1 MKCGYC
7 GNELREDA
15 RFCPHCG
22 RTLGPGAADQPL
34 QSGAQPAPA
43 WEGPEGNKK
52 RTGLL
57 IGAAAAA
64 VAVIAL
70 VVVVAGSLFVN
81 PKAQVEKALIKS
93 AASYARAEEALGL
106 PDLNGLVQGRSW
118 RQEFALT
125 LNSLNDNLMGM
136 DMSALSGLGMRLNI
150 GLDAAERNMDL
161 ELAAFWDDED
171 LLSLLMTA
179 RDAELYLSSPQLTGT
194 AYGLNTETMG
204 ADLAAASGDESMKD
218 VSFNFFDWAD
228 KVLDTMDPEETDR
241 AVQEANKALWQAAKV
256 KKSGAKTLSVNG
268 TSTKTA
274 VYRVTIPQ
282 EAMED
287 YVDAMAELMSSM
299 NYYDLYEDLFRSMG
313 TPQEEVTEF
322 LEALESMDAY
332 GEAAEIIKDGL
343 EELGDLKLDLCLSDG
358 YVSAVLFKNRVD
370 GSDVDL
376 ALYLGGGEEYVDNL
390 GLEMKVDGE
399 KVTVKSSGDHGAKS
413 GVFTDK
419 TTLRTSMTSL
429 SSELRYDP
437 KGDSGNFSWEI
448 SIPGAGS
455 LDMTGSL
462 TAPGGN
468 AIRLA
473 LDDVSLKLLGLD
485 MLSLGLEY
493 SLGPNQGPIPISG
506 DAKLITRMS
515 DAEALRT
522 ALDIQERAYRWA
534 GDMEALF
541 SSRLPEELY
550 YALISG

>member
-22 RTLGPGAADQPL
+22 RTLDPGPAGQPV
-34 QSGAQPAPA
+34 QSGAQPVPA

-70 VVVVAGSLFVN
+70 VVVVAGGLFVN

-93 AASYARAEEALGL
+93 AASYARAEEAQGL
-106 PDLNGLVQGRSW
+106 PDLNGLIQDRSW

-125 LNSLNDNLMGM
+125 LNSVNDSLAGM
-136 DMSALSGLGMRLNI
+136 DMSALSGLGMRLNM

-161 ELAAFWDDED
+161 ELSAFWDGED
-171 LLSLLMTA
+171 LLSLLITG
-179 RDAELYLSSPQLTGT
+179 RDAELYFSSPQLTGT

-204 ADLAAASGDESMKD
+204 ADLAEASGDESMRN
-218 VSFNFFDWAD
+218 VSFNFFDWMDGA
-228 KVLDTMDPEETDR
+228 LDMMDPEEIDR

-256 KKSGAKTLSVNG
+256 KKSGAKTLNVNG
-268 TSTKTA
+268 TGTKTA
-274 VYRVTIPQ
+274 VYRLTVPQ

-287 YVDAMAELMSSM
+287 YVDTMAELMSSM
-299 NYYDLYEDLFRSMG
+299 NYYDLYEDMFRSMG
-313 TPQEEVTEF
+313 VSQEELTDF
-322 LEALESMDAY
+322 LEALESMDVY

-358 YVSAVLFKNRVD
+358 YISAVLFKERVG

-390 GLEMKVDGE
+390 SLEMKVDGDR
-399 KVTVKSSGDHGAKS
+399 VTVKSSGDHGAKS

-419 TTLRTSMTSL
+419 TTLRASMTTL
-429 SSELRYDP
+429 SSELRYDT

-448 SIPGAGS
+448 SVPGAGS

-462 TAPGGN
+462 TAPGGDS
-468 AIRLA
+468 IRLA

-485 MLSLGLEY
+485 MFSLGLEY
-493 SLGPNQGPIPISG
+493 SLGPNQGPIPMSG
-506 DAKLITRMS
+506 DAKLVTQMS
-515 DAEALRT
+515 DAEALRA

-534 GDMEALF
+534 SDMEALF

>member
-358 YVSAVLFKNRVD
+358 YVSAVLFKDRVD

-515 DAEALRT
+515 DAESLRV

>member
-22 RTLGPGAADQPL
+22 RTLGPGAAGQPL
-34 QSGAQPAPA
+34 QSGAQPVPA

-70 VVVVAGSLFVN
+70 LVVVVGGLFVN

-93 AASYARAEEALGL
+93 AASYAQAEEALGL
-106 PDLNGLVQGRSW
+106 PDLNGLIQDRSW

-125 LNSLNDNLMGM
+125 LNSVDDSIMGM
-136 DMSALSGLGMRLNI
+136 DTSALGGLGMRLNM

-161 ELAAFWDDED
+161 ELSAFWDGED
-171 LLSLLMTA
+171 LLNLLVTA
-179 RDAELYLSSPQLTGT
+179 RDAELYFSSPQLTGT

-204 ADLAAASGDESMKD
+204 ADLAAASGDESMRNI
-218 VSFNFFDWAD
+218 SFNFFDWMDEA
-228 KVLDTMDPEETDR
+228 LDMMDPEETDR
-241 AVQEANKALWQAAKV
+241 AVQEANKALWEAAKV
-256 KKSGAKTLSVNG
+256 KKSGAKTLNVNG
-268 TSTKTA
+268 TSTKTS

-299 NYYDLYEDLFRSMG
+299 NYYDLYEDMFRSMG
-313 TPQEEVTEF
+313 VSQEDLTDF
-322 LEALESMDAY
+322 LESLESMDAY
-332 GEAAEIIKDGL
+332 GEAAEIIKEGL
-343 EELGDLKLDLCLSDG
+343 AELGDLNLDLCLGGG
-358 YVSAVLFKNRVD
+358 YVSAVLFKERVD

-390 GLEMKVDGE
+390 SLEMKMDGDR
-399 KVTVKSSGDHGAKS
+399 VTVKSSGDHGAKS

-419 TTLRTSMTSL
+419 TTLRASMTTL
-429 SSELRYDP
+429 SSELRYDT
-437 KGDSGNFSWEI
+437 KGDSGNFTWEI
-448 SIPGAGS
+448 SVPGAGS

-462 TAPGGN
+462 TAPGGDS
-468 AIRLA
+468 IRLA

-485 MLSLGLEY
+485 MFSLGLEY
-493 SLGPNQGPIPISG
+493 SLGPNQGPIPMSG
-506 DAKLITRMS
+506 DAKLVTQMS
-515 DAEALRT
+515 DAEALRA

-534 GDMEALF
+534 GDMESLF

-550 YALISG
+550 YARISG